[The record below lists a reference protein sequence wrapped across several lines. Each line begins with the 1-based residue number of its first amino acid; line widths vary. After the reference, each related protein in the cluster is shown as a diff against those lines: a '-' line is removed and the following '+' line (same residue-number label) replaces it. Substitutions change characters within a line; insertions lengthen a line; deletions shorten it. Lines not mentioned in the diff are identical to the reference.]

1 MKVKV
6 SSKFIEDWQ
15 PAAETLMSEAEDG
28 LTDIG
33 YIALINKIDDA
44 PKTKS
49 GKFGF
54 NVTVELSEHEVGLLK
69 HEAQYRMEY
78 WSLIYQDCKADIDK
92 PSHTAAKKLFVILG
106 GEITQMMADRMGIK
120 I

>member
-6 SSKFIEDWQ
+6 TSKFVEDWQ
-15 PAAETLMSEAEDG
+15 PAAETLMAEAEEG

-54 NVTVELSEHEVGLLK
+54 NVTVELTEHEIALLK
-69 HEAQYRMEY
+69 HKAQYRMEY
-78 WSLIYQDCKADIDK
+78 WSLIYQDCKADIDR
-92 PSHTAAKKLFVILG
+92 PSHTAAKKLYLALG
-106 GEITQMMADRMGIK
+106 GEITNIMANRMGIK
-120 I
+120 Q